1 MTKPPDRFLFMKVGN
16 HANESWAQI
25 LDRKRKE
32 YETTGRIFWGY
43 GGTTCHPLGVVQPF
57 ARLSLREQGGIALV
71 MEAIDSRADPDIV
84 PATEY
89 SKDGIEWEPMPEGIC
104 VTGSRYALVLD
115 EIKPGDL
122 AFQLNEYEVALGPST
137 GKGAEAYITG
147 HIDKG
152 CFVRSKEPR
161 VVTDDARK
169 AKVTRRVAFTAELKE
184 PFGVLL
190 R

>member
-16 HANESWAQI
+16 HANESWNQI
-25 LDRKRKE
+25 LERKRKE
-32 YETTGRIFWGY
+32 YETTGHIFWGY

-57 ARLSLREQGGIALV
+57 ARLSIREQGGIALV
-71 MEAIDSRADPDIV
+71 MEAITSRADPDIV
-84 PATEY
+84 PAKEF
-89 SKDGIEWEPMPEGIC
+89 SRDGIAWEPIPDGIS

-122 AFQLNEYEVALGPST
+122 AIQLNEFEVALGPSA
-137 GKGAEAYITG
+137 GKAAETYITG
-147 HIDKG
+147 HIDKR
-152 CFVRSKEPR
+152 CFIRSKQPR
-161 VVTDDARK
+161 EVNDEKKASVV
-169 AKVTRRVAFTAELKE
+169 RRIGFTAELKE